1 MAKSTPKNQ
10 INKTLNKPSKKPEL
24 QQKSSDAIVMI
35 LAGPPERVNAWFN
48 VLQMDSRFRVNT
60 FSTDPQD
67 LATKL
72 SYNPE
77 AILLDTSIFSGPE
90 HVIGFLTKAQCA
102 VYIVLPRGIEEDQV
116 KEIRELPSVKGV
128 YVDDINLTEVSGR
141 IFAEVK
147 ALRAQAPALES
158 ATAALRRGQVMG
170 GLRVI
175 TVWNRAGGVG
185 KSTISAALALEAAQR
200 GFKTLLI
207 GLSSPDISLPTI
219 LDLKTTPNMFGW
231 LASPTYDQG
240 IRPNVQSIGNL
251 DVLVG
256 LQDPVREM
264 ELTAQAEDPKSINQL
279 VINATFAGYSVVILD
294 TPESGPFINAISAS
308 NTMVMPAI
316 PMVDQ
321 AVITAEAFRM
331 TFKRLRDQHRIGLGN
346 VFVVLNRYRSGLL
359 SSNEWHE
366 AADAYSRV
374 MGSGTFPPV
383 ALVIPD
389 VLDVQLAANAGRSP
403 LTASD
408 EFSTPI
414 HRLGDMLYG
423 GKAAPAFEDE
433 KVFKLGPLQ
442 IRRGKK

>member
-1 MAKSTPKNQ
+1 
-10 INKTLNKPSKKPEL
+10 
-24 QQKSSDAIVMI
+24 
-35 LAGPPERVNAWFN
+35 
-48 VLQMDSRFRVNT
+48 
-60 FSTDPQD
+60 
-67 LATKL
+67 
-72 SYNPE
+72 
-77 AILLDTSIFSGPE
+77 
-90 HVIGFLTKAQCA
+90 
-102 VYIVLPRGIEEDQV
+102 
-116 KEIRELPSVKGV
+116 
-128 YVDDINLTEVSGR
+128 
-141 IFAEVK
+141 
-147 ALRAQAPALES
+147 
-158 ATAALRRGQVMG
+158 
-170 GLRVI
+170 
-175 TVWNRAGGVG
+175 
-185 KSTISAALALEAAQR
+185 
-200 GFKTLLI
+200 
-207 GLSSPDISLPTI
+207 
-219 LDLKTTPNMFGW
+219 
-231 LASPTYDQG
+231 
-240 IRPNVQSIGNL
+240 
-251 DVLVG
+251 
-256 LQDPVREM
+256 
-264 ELTAQAEDPKSINQL
+264 
-279 VINATFAGYSVVILD
+279 LD